1 MGLKRARAVRN
12 WLINLV
18 LILLVVA
25 GVQWWKTRP
34 LASGAAPS
42 LVGLTRDGRT
52 LDLAEFRG
60 QPVLI
65 HFWATWCPVCRLMD
79 GAIDDLAHD
88 YPVVTVALQSGTP
101 EDLGRFMQEHG
112 LHFPVI
118 ADPDGQLATRWGVR
132 GVPSTFIV
140 DANKQIRQ
148 STVGASTEW
157 GLRVRLWMTD
167 QGGE

>member
-1 MGLKRARAVRN
+1 MELKRAWDVRG

-18 LILLVVA
+18 LILLVVT
-25 GVQWWKTRP
+25 GVQWWKARP
-34 LASGAAPS
+34 LASGEAPP
-42 LVGLTRDGRT
+42 LVGLTRDGRAF
-52 LDLAEFRG
+52 DLAEFRG

-101 EDLGRFMQEHG
+101 EDLERFMQEHG

-118 ADPDGQLATRWGVR
+118 ADPDGHLATRWGVR
-132 GVPSTFIV
+132 GVPATFIV
-140 DANKQIRQ
+140 DANGQIRQ
-148 STVGASTEW
+148 ATVGARTEW
-157 GLRVRLWMTD
+157 GLRVRLWMAD
-167 QGGE
+167 